1 MTRRDIAFW
10 DYFKMHIDYQ
20 LGYQTS
26 LPILKHKNK
35 DWVIAMIL
43 QNNTKNINRYV
54 LQHSMRFLCNY

>member
-1 MTRRDIAFW
+1 MF
-10 DYFKMHIDYQ
+10 
-20 LGYQTS
+20 
-26 LPILKHKNK
+26 ILKHKNK